1 MTGDM
6 QWSMGDAFA
15 TFFKIGLFTIGGGY
29 AMIPLI
35 EKEVVERRRW
45 VERDEFL
52 DLMAVAQS
60 APGVFAVNLSIFIG
74 YKKAGTKGSIACA
87 IGNVMPSVLIILL
100 IALFFGQFKGH
111 EVIENVF
118 KGIRPAVVALIL
130 VPTFNMARTAKV
142 NRHNV
147 WIPILAALL
156 IWAFGV
162 SPIYVIIAGIV
173 GGVMKHWLGKDDKV
187 NDDDS
192 DNKNDNQASGRQST
206 IVSTSNTKG
215 GEA

>member
-1 MTGDM
+1 MNDYR
-6 QWSMGDAFA
+6 QWSMDEAFT

-35 EKEVVERRRW
+35 EKEIVEKKRW
-45 VERDEFL
+45 IDRDEFL

-100 IALFFGQFKGH
+100 IVLFFQQFKEH
-111 EVIENVF
+111 DIIENVF

-130 VPTFNMARTAKV
+130 VPTFKMARTAKI
-142 NRHNV
+142 NCYNV
-147 WIPILAALL
+147 WIPIVTALL

-173 GGVMKHWLGKDDKV
+173 GGIAKHLSK
-187 NDDDS
+187 
-192 DNKNDNQASGRQST
+192 
-206 IVSTSNTKG
+206 KG

>member
-1 MTGDM
+1 MNNPI

-35 EKEVVERRRW
+35 EKEVVEKKRW
-45 VERDEFL
+45 IDRDEFL

-74 YKKAGTKGSIACA
+74 YKRAGVKGSVACA

-100 IALFFGQFKGH
+100 IALFFQQFKEH
-111 EVIENVF
+111 DIIENVF

-130 VPTFNMARTAKV
+130 VPTFKMARTAKV
-142 NRHNV
+142 NRYNV
-147 WIPILAALL
+147 WIPIVTALL
-156 IWAFGV
+156 IWMLGV
-162 SPIYVIIAGIV
+162 SPIYVIMVGIAGGIV
-173 GGVMKHWLGKDDKV
+173 KHWSSK
-187 NDDDS
+187 
-192 DNKNDNQASGRQST
+192 
-206 IVSTSNTKG
+206 KG

>member
-1 MTGDM
+1 MNDPT
-6 QWSMGDAFA
+6 QWSMRDAFA

-35 EKEVVERRRW
+35 EKEIVEKKRW
-45 VERDEFL
+45 IDRDEFL

-74 YKKAGTKGSIACA
+74 YKKAGVKGSIACA

-100 IALFFGQFKGH
+100 IALFFQQFKEH
-111 EVIENVF
+111 DIIENIF

-130 VPTFNMARTAKV
+130 VPTFNMARTAKI
-142 NRHNV
+142 NRYNA
-147 WIPILAALL
+147 WIPIVTALL
-156 IWAFGV
+156 IWALGV

-173 GGVMKHWLGKDDKV
+173 GGIAKHVLK
-187 NDDDS
+187 
-192 DNKNDNQASGRQST
+192 
-206 IVSTSNTKG
+206 KG

>member
-1 MTGDM
+1 MKNDM
-6 QWSMGDAFA
+6 NNPIQWSMGDAFA

-35 EKEVVERRRW
+35 EKEVVEKKRW
-45 VERDEFL
+45 IDRDEFL

-74 YKKAGTKGSIACA
+74 YKRAGVKGSVACA

-100 IALFFGQFKGH
+100 IALFFQQFKEH
-111 EVIENVF
+111 DIIENVF

-130 VPTFNMARTAKV
+130 VPTFKMARTAKV
-142 NRHNV
+142 NRYNV
-147 WIPILAALL
+147 WIPIVTALL
-156 IWAFGV
+156 IWMLGV
-162 SPIYVIIAGIV
+162 SPIYVIMVGIAGGIV
-173 GGVMKHWLGKDDKV
+173 KHWSSK
-187 NDDDS
+187 
-192 DNKNDNQASGRQST
+192 
-206 IVSTSNTKG
+206 KG

>member
-1 MTGDM
+1 MNDQT
-6 QWSMGDAFA
+6 QWSMRDAFA

-35 EKEVVERRRW
+35 EKEIVEKKRW
-45 VERDEFL
+45 IDRDEFL

-100 IALFFGQFKGH
+100 IALFFQQFKEH
-111 EVIENVF
+111 DIIENVF

-130 VPTFNMARTAKV
+130 VPTFKMARTAKI
-142 NRHNV
+142 NCYNV
-147 WIPILAALL
+147 WIPIVTALL

-173 GGVMKHWLGKDDKV
+173 GGIAKHLSK
-187 NDDDS
+187 
-192 DNKNDNQASGRQST
+192 
-206 IVSTSNTKG
+206 KG